1 MLRADREAAVVAAA
15 PNLLIAKDHPLKFSF
30 TTFAAAAALMAAG
43 SAQAG
48 PATLSGSYGNLAWT
62 AQSSIV
68 GVTSTAALA
77 SGGDPLY
84 QAPRSQYSGVATL
97 IMDYGS
103 DGALICSGT
112 LLPNQ
117 RSILTAAHCVSNG
130 TSARPLS
137 TSVYFYTGSDADNV
151 TWNQPSFSYGVS
163 NYFVQSAYTGRVFD
177 QNDIAVL
184 TLDSFVDSS
193 VKSYGLYAGDD
204 LTGLEYNIAGY
215 GGRSDV
221 GGAVG
226 TNLDTGQLRQGT
238 NRYDFRLGDA
248 DFGSVWAAIL
258 NRPAQP
264 VTYEQIEYTYVSDFD
279 NGTLNNDAG
288 CRVAVAGLG
297 LAPSPKFCDTGTGE
311 REVSSAGGDS
321 GGPEFVDGLIASV
334 TSFGVTF
341 GTGFGDAVQGL
352 NNSFGEFNGFVP
364 VSIHR
369 DFIAAAMA
377 TVPEPGSFALAGL
390 SLLLLGAS
398 RRKRLG

>member
-1 MLRADREAAVVAAA
+1 
-15 PNLLIAKDHPLKFSF
+15 LKPSL
-30 TTFAAAAALMAAG
+30 TTFAAAAALLAAG

-48 PATLSGSYGNLAWT
+48 PATLSGSYGDLAWT

-68 GVTSTAALA
+68 GVTSTNTVAG
-77 SGGDPLY
+77 GGDPLY
-84 QAPRSQYSGVATL
+84 LAPRSQYSGVATL

-103 DGALICSGT
+103 AGAFICSGT

-137 TSVYFYTGSDADNV
+137 TSVYFYTGSDPDNV
-151 TWNQPSFSYGVS
+151 TWNQPTFSYGVS
-163 NYFVQSAYTGRVFD
+163 NYFVQSAYTGKVFD

-184 TLDSFVDSS
+184 TLDSFVDAS
-193 VKSYGLYAGDD
+193 VNTHGLYGGND

-226 TNLDTGQLRQGT
+226 TDLGTGRLRQGT
-238 NRYDFRLGDA
+238 NRYEYRLGDA
-248 DFGSVWAAIL
+248 DFGGVWDDIL
-258 NRPAQP
+258 RVPAS
-264 VTYEQIEYTYVSDFD
+264 QIEYTYVSDFD
-279 NGTLNNDAG
+279 NGTQTNDAS
-288 CRVAVAGLG
+288 CRVAVALNI
-297 LAPSPKFCDTGTGE
+297 APSPKFCNTGTGA

-321 GGPEFVDGLIASV
+321 GGPEFIDGLVASV

-341 GTGFGDAVQGL
+341 GTGLGDAVQGL

-398 RRKRLG
+398 RRKRRA

>member
-1 MLRADREAAVVAAA
+1 MLRAALAAA
-15 PNLLIAKDHPLKFSF
+15 PRLLTAKELNLKPTF
-30 TTFAAAAALMAAG
+30 TTLAAAAALLAAAG
-43 SAQAG
+43 AQAG
-48 PATLSGSYGNLAWT
+48 PATLSGNHGDLAWT

-68 GVTSTAALA
+68 GATSTAAIT
-77 SGGDPLY
+77 GGGNPLY

-103 DGALICSGT
+103 AGAFICSGT

-137 TSVYFYTGSDADNV
+137 TSVYFYTGSDADNL
-151 TWNQPSFSYGVS
+151 TWSQPTFSYGVS
-163 NYFVQSAYTGRVFD
+163 NYFVQSAYTGKVFD

-193 VKSYGLYAGDD
+193 VKTFGLYGGDD

-215 GGRSDV
+215 GGRSEV

-226 TNLDTGQLRQGT
+226 TNLGTGLLRQGT
-238 NRYDFRLGDA
+238 NRYEYRLGDA
-248 DFGSVWAAIL
+248 AFGGIWDDIL
-258 NRPAQP
+258 GVPAS
-264 VTYEQIEYTYVSDFD
+264 QIEYTYVSDFD

-297 LAPSPKFCDTGTGE
+297 LAPSAKFCNTGTGA

-321 GGPEFVDGLIASV
+321 GGPEFVDGLVASV

-341 GTGFGDAVQGL
+341 GTGFGDAAQGL
-352 NNSFGEFNGFVP
+352 NSSFGEFNGFVP

-369 DFIAAAMA
+369 DFINAALA

-398 RRKRLG
+398 RRKRQR